1 MEIKRERL
9 LIRLNDGNEIRDE
22 IKEGGGSLAMRKIER
37 ANTRMTEKLNNKHFR
52 TSHSVGSDGTLI
64 STHSTRRIDALGNEV
79 GFYTVGE
86 INAVKCIQAIWKGV
100 IMREKWK
107 SLIAEANRRRLKEE
121 KETAMKLLGFGD
133 MIEEENQFS
142 LPQSPQRMAEMKAA
156 MQNFKDEQQA
166 KKAAKIENAKR
177 GSVRKRGSVDVPSF
191 LKDDAF

>member
-1 MEIKRERL
+1 AV
-9 LIRLNDGNEIRDE
+9 DGSITFVQTKKALTFAAIEDE
-22 IKEGGGSLAMRKIER
+22 DGSWDDKIKEGGGSLAMRKIER
-37 ANTRMTEKLNNKHFR
+37 ANTRMTAKLNDKHFR
-52 TSHSVGSDGTLI
+52 TSHSAGSDGTLI

-79 GFYTVGE
+79 GFFTVGE
-86 INAVKCIQAIWKGV
+86 INAVKCIQAIWKGK

-107 SLIAEANRRRLKEE
+107 SLIAEAKRRRLKEE

-166 KKAAKIENAKR
+166 EKAAKIENAKR
-177 GSVRKRGSVDVPSF
+177 GSVRKRGSV
-191 LKDDAF
+191 